1 LSQNLSYRF
10 YLNAFKL
17 SQIQNILE
25 QLLSSVPAR
34 PAGCSVRVSFEV
46 LPTPKWGAGNECFK
60 EPQQRSKCKSNVVS
74 ISAKPDEQ
82 PYELDAVS
90 I

>member
-10 YLNAFKL
+10 YLNAFKR

-25 QLLSSVPAR
+25 QHLSSVPAR
-34 PAGCSVRVSFEV
+34 PAGCSVRVFFEI
-46 LPTPKWGAGNECFK
+46 LPTPKRAQAKECIQ
-60 EPQQRSKCKSNVVS
+60 EPQQRTKFKSNVKS
-74 ISAKPDEQ
+74 ISAKLAEQ
-82 PYELDAVS
+82 PYNLDAAS